1 MRHIVIASH
10 HCFASGLK
18 DTLEFVCGDCN
29 VESID
34 AYVDETP
41 LHEQVAS
48 VFSRFGEDD
57 EVLVLTD
64 MLQGSVNQAFLP
76 YMSGRVFL
84 VTGVNVPC
92 AIELALTA
100 GELTPEAVRSAVDAS
115 RSQILYVN
123 DQDVAIGEDDE

>member
-1 MRHIVIASH
+1 
-10 HCFASGLK
+10 
-18 DTLEFVCGDCN
+18 
-29 VESID
+29 
-34 AYVDETP
+34 
-41 LHEQVAS
+41 
-48 VFSRFGEDD
+48 
-57 EVLVLTD
+57 
-64 MLQGSVNQAFLP
+64 
-76 YMSGRVFL
+76 MSGRVFL